1 MQYTIDETA
10 SVPLLVKV
18 DSGNY
23 VPFNIKTLAINQI
36 DLLTALKATD
46 AFSTYLKDVALG
58 MCSVAALTT
67 KGEEPTPAE
76 EQAAV
81 PLTLLTTLDKLV
93 GARTEG
99 TPIFIHV
106 RTSKAEANAASG

>member
-1 MQYTIDETA
+1 MEI
-10 SVPLLVKV
+10 
-18 DSGNY
+18 
-23 VPFNIKTLAINQI
+23 
-36 DLLTALKATD
+36 LTALKAAD
-46 AFSTYLKDVALG
+46 AFSAYFKDVALG
-58 MCSVAALTT
+58 MYSVTALTT

-81 PLTLLTTLDKLV
+81 PLTLFTTLDKLV